1 VRVTAPRRGFL
12 KALALAPIV
21 PAVAPQAPAPAG
33 APPAVP
39 AAAAPTGAA
48 AVAEALAEA
57 ARREFPGQLEEK
69 DLAVVRREIESTLG
83 SAAQLRAAAGLRN
96 GDEPVTRFQAWPPV
110 APPRGGA
117 R

>member
-1 VRVTAPRRGFL
+1 MTAPRRGFL

-21 PAVAPQAPAPAG
+21 PTAVAPQAPAPAT
-33 APPAVP
+33 AVPAVP
-39 AAAAPTGAA
+39 AAAATGAA

-57 ARREFPGQLEEK
+57 ARREFPGQLDEK
-69 DLAVVRREIESTLG
+69 DLTVVRREIESTLG
-83 SAAQLRAAAGLRN
+83 SAARLRAAARLGN
-96 GDEPVTRFQAWPPV
+96 GDEPVTRFQPYPPA

>member
-21 PAVAPQAPAPAG
+21 PAAVAPQPPAPATAS
-33 APPAVP
+33 AP
-39 AAAAPTGAA
+39 AAPTGPA
-48 AVAEALAEA
+48 AVAEALADA
-57 ARREFPGQLEEK
+57 ARREFPGQIGEKELE
-69 DLAVVRREIESTLG
+69 VVRREIESTLG
-83 SAAQLRAAAGLRN
+83 SAARLRAAARLGN
-96 GDEPVTRFQAWPPV
+96 GDEPVTRFQPWPAA